1 MASRTAVCDEGKE
14 PKRQNSDG
22 SSFFKKGHENN
33 EIDDVTIKGSLLLI
47 KYFFMISGQQVF
59 VLEEPNEHQVF
70 V

>member
-1 MASRTAVCDEGKE
+1 MLKVMLFHLASNMSLGY
-14 PKRQNSDG
+14 
-22 SSFFKKGHENN
+22 ENN